1 MTMDMSRYLGL
12 FISEAT
18 EHLEALGRD
27 LVQLEREG
35 SSSAVDSMFRHAHS
49 VKGMASSMGFEPI
62 AILAHRVE
70 DLVDAVRQDRS
81 RLDRDLVDLLL
92 SASDTLLAQVRAVA
106 EGHPP
111 DEAAPLL
118 AQLAARVT
126 TMTGH
131 APTATRVAKVTVLK
145 PEGSDGGDS
154 SGGSGGGSA
163 GGSGAGGSGT
173 TGGST
178 GGGSGATGGSPAG
191 GSGASGSGTAGG
203 SGAGSTG
210 GSAAGS
216 VGSTGAGSSGAGSTG
231 GSGATGG
238 GSSGAGST
246 DGGTGAGGS
255 ADGTGSGGTS
265 AAGSAGDAGSPGS
278 ANDSA
283 GSTGGANSTGGATSS
298 RGTNSGNGSPGG
310 TASGPASASGAA
322 PGTSSPS
329 TGPTGASSA
338 DLGPHS
344 PVPPRLTSLDPGVGG
359 VREVLGI
366 GAPASSP
373 HGNASTGT
381 PPGLSEAVMN
391 DLGSALKAASTAP
404 LPGERPEGGTQRWAV
419 RLRISPTCQ
428 VPGVRAFLVHK
439 RLTTLGT
446 LVDLRPALE
455 ELKAGRIPDGYI
467 QLELE
472 TSVGEA
478 GIQQSLKNV
487 AEVDVVSVKPAVAVP
502 IPVVAPASAAEA
514 GRGVGAD
521 SSSRTVR
528 VRTELLDYFLDTV
541 GELMLA
547 TARLREVGKVLPENV
562 RPALEEGVYRLHT
575 LVKDLHDKVMTARMT
590 PLSLIT
596 DRLPRA
602 ARDIARR
609 KEREV
614 DLVITGAEI
623 ELDRA
628 ILDELADPLLHLLR
642 NCIDHGLESP
652 EERVAAKKGPRGR
665 VLVAVKRAR
674 DRVIIE
680 LEDDG
685 RGMNPAKLKAAAVA
699 RGLLT
704 PEAAARMTDRE
715 AFMLSCLPGVSTA
728 KDVTDISGRGV
739 GMDAVKRV
747 VESVGGTLE
756 IDSETG
762 RGTRFT
768 LRLPLTVAVV
778 HLLLVE
784 VGEEVFGLPIAK
796 VVGATEADSDA
807 LSRSRETALLP
818 HGNSLLPV
826 HALDSLVGVPAP
838 GLRGVRPFV
847 VMEGDSGR
855 VALGV
860 DRLLGQEEVVLKP
873 LSRPLDLLPGL
884 SGVTILGSGR
894 PVFILDVPRLLSA

>member
-12 FISEAT
+12 FISEAS

-62 AILAHRVE
+62 ALLAHRVE
-70 DLVDAVRQDRS
+70 DLVDAVRQDRG

-92 SASDTLLAQVRAVA
+92 NAADTMLAQVRAVA
-106 EGHPP
+106 ENKPP
-111 DEAAPLL
+111 DDAAALL
-118 AQLAARVT
+118 AQLSQRVT
-126 TMTGH
+126 SITGH
-131 APTATRVAKVTVLK
+131 APAATRVAKVTALAPAAAPK
-145 PEGSDGGDS
+145 TGDAGGPASGSSSPEGGTGSGSGS
-154 SGGSGGGSA
+154 SGGS
-163 GGSGAGGSGT
+163 
-173 TGGST
+173 
-178 GGGSGATGGSPAG
+178 
-191 GSGASGSGTAGG
+191 ASGSGSPASG
-203 SGAGSTG
+203 SG
-210 GSAAGS
+210 
-216 VGSTGAGSSGAGSTG
+216 
-231 GSGATGG
+231 
-238 GSSGAGST
+238 
-246 DGGTGAGGS
+246 
-255 ADGTGSGGTS
+255 
-265 AAGSAGDAGSPGS
+265 
-278 ANDSA
+278 
-283 GSTGGANSTGGATSS
+283 
-298 RGTNSGNGSPGG
+298 
-310 TASGPASASGAA
+310 
-322 PGTSSPS
+322 
-329 TGPTGASSA
+329 
-338 DLGPHS
+338 
-344 PVPPRLTSLDPGVGG
+344 
-359 VREVLGI
+359 
-366 GAPASSP
+366 
-373 HGNASTGT
+373 
-381 PPGLSEAVMN
+381 
-391 DLGSALKAASTAP
+391 
-404 LPGERPEGGTQRWAV
+404 PEGGTDSTAESSGGPAPDDGDASGSGPDSEARSAASRANGAHSNGALTHLGDATPGLEVAIAVGLGLPGVPPGNVVKGLQAAAGASLPVDAPAPIPGVLAPPAHAEVRGATQRWAV
-419 RLRISPTCQ
+419 RLRISPNCQ
-428 VPGVRAFLVHK
+428 VPGVRAFLVHRK
-439 RLTTLGT
+439 LTNLGT
-446 LVDLRPALE
+446 LVDVRPALE
-455 ELKAGRIPDGYI
+455 DLRAGRIPDGNI
-467 QLELE
+467 QMELE
-472 TSVGEA
+472 TASGEA
-478 GIQQSLKNV
+478 GIQATLKNV
-487 AEVDVVSVKPAVAVP
+487 AEVDVVSIKPAVA
-502 IPVVAPASAAEA
+502 APAPVPALAP
-514 GRGVGAD
+514 VAD
-521 SSSRTVR
+521 VPRTSTDSTARTVR

-547 TARLREVGKVLPENV
+547 TARLREVGKVLPENT

-652 EERVAAKKGPRGR
+652 EERIAAKKPPRGR
-665 VLVAVKRAR
+665 VTVTVKRAR
-674 DRVIIE
+674 DRVIVEI
-680 LEDDG
+680 EDDG
-685 RGMNPAKLKAAAVA
+685 RGMNAGKLKTAAVA
-699 RGLLT
+699 RGMLSAD
-704 PEAAARMTDRE
+704 AAARMTDRE

-728 KDVTDISGRGV
+728 KDITDISGRGV

-747 VESVGGTLE
+747 VENVGGTLE
-756 IDSETG
+756 IDSHPG
-762 RGTRFT
+762 RGTHFT

-796 VVGATEADSDA
+796 VVGATEADGEA

-838 GLRGVRPFV
+838 TRDGTRPFV
-847 VMEGDSGR
+847 VMEGDAGR
-855 VALGV
+855 VALAV

>member
-154 SGGSGGGSA
+154 SGGSGGGT
-163 GGSGAGGSGT
+163 GAGGSGT
-173 TGGST
+173 TGGS
-178 GGGSGATGGSPAG
+178 GAAGG
-191 GSGASGSGTAGG
+191 GSGASGSGSAGGGSGTGSTGTTGGSGATGGGSGASG

-210 GSAAGS
+210 GSGAG
-216 VGSTGAGSSGAGSTG
+216 GGGSSGAGSTG

-246 DGGTGAGGS
+246 DGGAGAGGS
-255 ADGTGSGGTS
+255 GTTGGPGAGSRGTTGAAGGAGSSGGAS
-265 AAGSAGDAGSPGS
+265 DG
-278 ANDSA
+278 A
-283 GSTGGANSTGGATSS
+283 GSTSGVSSTG
-298 RGTNSGNGSPGG
+298 GNGSPGG

-322 PGTSSPS
+322 PGTSSPLNGS
-329 TGPTGASSA
+329 TSTSGA
-338 DLGPHS
+338 DLGPQS

-366 GAPASSP
+366 GAPASSA
-373 HGNASTGT
+373 HGNASTGA
-381 PPGLSEAVMN
+381 PLGLGDVALN
-391 DLGSALKAASTAP
+391 DLGTALKAASTAP
-404 LPGERPEGGTQRWAV
+404 LPGERLEGGTQRWAV

-685 RGMNPAKLKAAAVA
+685 RGMNPAKLKSAAVA

>member
-145 PEGSDGGDS
+145 PEGSDGGES
-154 SGGSGGGSA
+154 SGGSGGGS
-163 GGSGAGGSGT
+163 GT
-173 TGGST
+173 A
-178 GGGSGATGGSPAG
+178 GGGSGAS
-191 GSGASGSGTAGG
+191 G

-210 GSAAGS
+210 GSGASGS
-216 VGSTGAGSSGAGSTG
+216 GAGSTGGSGAGGGGASGAGSTG

-246 DGGTGAGGS
+246 DGGAGGGGSGTTGGPGAGSRGATGAAGGAGS
-255 ADGTGSGGTS
+255 SGGAS
-265 AAGSAGDAGSPGS
+265 DG
-278 ANDSA
+278 A
-283 GSTGGANSTGGATSS
+283 GSTSGVSSTG
-298 RGTNSGNGSPGG
+298 GNGSPGG

-329 TGPTGASSA
+329 NGPTGTSGA
-338 DLGPHS
+338 DLGPQS

-373 HGNASTGT
+373 HGNASTGA
-381 PPGLSEAVMN
+381 PLGLGDVALN
-391 DLGSALKAASTAP
+391 DLGTALKAASTAP

-502 IPVVAPASAAEA
+502 LPVVAPASAAEA

-685 RGMNPAKLKAAAVA
+685 RGMNPAKLKSAAVA

>member
-18 EHLEALGRD
+18 DHLEALGRD
-27 LVQLEREG
+27 LVELEREG

-62 AILAHRVE
+62 AIVAHRVE
-70 DLVDAVRQDRS
+70 DLVDAVRQDRG

-92 SASDTLLAQVRAVA
+92 TAADTMLAQVRAVA
-106 EGHPP
+106 EGKQP
-111 DEAAPLL
+111 DDSAALL
-118 AQLAARVT
+118 TQLSQRVT

-131 APTATRVAKVTVLK
+131 APAATRVAKVTALK
-145 PEGSDGGDS
+145 PEGGGSDGTGSDGPV
-154 SGGSGGGSA
+154 GGSGPGSDGSGPAGGAGGGSGSA
-163 GGSGAGGSGT
+163 GGAGGS
-173 TGGST
+173 ST
-178 GGGSGATGGSPAG
+178 GGGTSGAAG
-191 GSGASGSGTAGG
+191 SGSGPTGI
-203 SGAGSTG
+203 GASPGSTHG
-210 GSAAGS
+210 GGAAGS
-216 VGSTGAGSSGAGSTG
+216 GTRSSV
-231 GSGATGG
+231 
-238 GSSGAGST
+238 
-246 DGGTGAGGS
+246 DGGAGGS
-255 ADGTGSGGTS
+255 ASPGVASGTGVDGAGTS
-265 AAGSAGDAGSPGS
+265 SAG
-278 ANDSA
+278 
-283 GSTGGANSTGGATSS
+283 T
-298 RGTNSGNGSPGG
+298 
-310 TASGPASASGAA
+310 SGPASPNLMNGG
-322 PGTSSPS
+322 PGTSA
-329 TGPTGASSA
+329 TSSA
-338 DLGPHS
+338 PNGAHG
-344 PVPPRLTSLDPGVGG
+344 TSAPLAPNGATGG
-359 VREVLGI
+359 VVVPLSARRASDAP
-366 GAPASSP
+366 GADA
-373 HGNASTGT
+373 GT
-381 PPGLSEAVMN
+381 AAPTP
-391 DLGSALKAASTAP
+391 DLANSLKAAASAP
-404 LPGERPEGGTQRWAV
+404 LPDTLAQRWAV
-419 RLRISPTCQ
+419 RLRIAPTCQ

-439 RLTTLGT
+439 RLTNLGT

-455 ELKAGRIPDGYI
+455 ELKAGRIPDGNI

-472 TSVGEA
+472 TPAGEA
-478 GIQQSLKNV
+478 GIHAALKNV
-487 AEVDVVSVKPAVAVP
+487 AEVEVISVKPAVAA
-502 IPVVAPASAAEA
+502 PVVQPTLVPVPDGARAPADTA
-514 GRGVGAD
+514 
-521 SSSRTVR
+521 SRTVR

-547 TARLREVGKVLPENV
+547 TARLREVGKVLPENT

-628 ILDELADPLLHLLR
+628 ILEELSDPLLHLLR
-642 NCIDHGLESP
+642 NCIDHGLEAP
-652 EERVAAKKGPRGR
+652 EERAAAKKGPRGR

-685 RGMNPAKLKAAAVA
+685 RGMDPAKLKNAAVS
-699 RGLLT
+699 RGLLSA
-704 PEAAARMTDRE
+704 EAAARMTDRE

-728 KDVTDISGRGV
+728 KDITDISGRGV

-747 VESVGGTLE
+747 VENVGGTLE
-756 IDSETG
+756 IDSERG

-796 VVGATEADSDA
+796 VVGATEADGES

-826 HALDSLVGVPAP
+826 HSLDALVGVPAP
-838 GLRGVRPFV
+838 RRLGTRPFV
-847 VMEGDSGR
+847 VMDGDSGR
-855 VALGV
+855 VALAV